1 MPPSLTVE
9 CGKPTPNGPCT
20 MKKGHYA
27 PYCRHRKYEEVTWT
41 IETLTGVT
49 LETGS
54 ARVPMNY
61 AISRA
66 FKAGHNQITIHL
78 KQWNAEGTE
87 NGT

>member
-1 MPPSLTVE
+1 MPPSLTEE
-9 CGKPTPNGPCT
+9 CGYPTTNGPCT

-27 PYCRHRKYEEVTWT
+27 NYHRHRKYEEVTWV
-41 IETLTGVT
+41 IETKDGVV
-49 LETGS
+49 LENGS

-66 FKAGHNQITIHL
+66 FKAGHTEIIITL